1 MHSAKKCTHVSSRH
15 KTSCGLG
22 DTRFFR
28 PFGTY
33 WWPPRCFCFIHVH
46 RLDLPPSSILE
57 SSDSAD
63 KARQTFLSRLPL
75 LQRRPARSGMRLE
88 FAVLLIGSRKERHVH
103 GIVMVEVYSE
113 SIPKPVSGAK
123 GAAAHLSDGFVKR
136 VSGLSFRRQ
145 FRPSQQGW
153 ISFEFWGSHSSILPP
168 RGVNMACPVVDLS
181 SSVAT

>member
-1 MHSAKKCTHVSSRH
+1 MKFLRILQKRRQHIKDALRKEMHTCKLEAQNIMRFGRH
-15 KTSCGLG
+15 Q
-22 DTRFFR
+22 
-28 PFGTY
+28 
-33 WWPPRCFCFIHVH
+33 I
-46 RLDLPPSSILE
+46 LPSFWYLLVAAPVLLE

-136 VSGLSFRRQ
+136 VYGLSFRRQ